1 MGAFPQSL
9 LHVRNGRTGTEIH
22 VYPVGDAPT
31 PPLPLM
37 AVGQGI
43 CLLDGTTYVILEVTV
58 DEHRTYGDA
67 AAFETD
73 RAYYVWNYKVSEVRR

>member
-1 MGAFPQSL
+1 MNAFPQSL
-9 LHVRNGRTGTEIH
+9 LHVQNGHTGTEIH

-43 CLLDGTTYVILEVTV
+43 RLVDGTTYVILEVTV
-58 DEHRTYGDA
+58 DEHRAYGDT
-67 AAFETD
+67 AAFEAD
-73 RAYYVWNYKVSEVRR
+73 RAYYVWKYKVTKEAR